1 MFQEFVD
8 YVISMVENGL
18 KINRYWLFIYLLC
31 RFCDVRYDVVVKIE
45 FFIKDMKYILNYFD
59 VFDYVK
65 DVLLDI
71 LQDKINIDGLL
82 DMYM

>member
-8 YVISMVENGL
+8 YVISRVENGL

-31 RFCDVRYDVVVKIE
+31 RLCDVRYDVVVKIE